1 MSIPADCGN
10 PGADSRGARSRG
22 ERVITG
28 EILIYALVGFV
39 AQLVDGALGMAFG
52 VISTSVL
59 LFLGVPPAAA
69 SASVH
74 AAEVVTTGLSGLSH
88 WFHGNVDRRL
98 FLRLATAGV
107 IGGAIGAYVLT
118 ELPVKYVQPAVAIYL
133 CAMAG
138 FIVYKV
144 FHKSEPRQLTTGI
157 EPLGF
162 GGGFLDAIGGGGWGP
177 IVVSTLVARG
187 HAPRHTIGSV
197 NLAEFF
203 VTLAISISF
212 LISLG
217 FTYLL
222 IAGGLMIGG
231 ALAAP
236 LAGWISKVMPPRLL
250 MILISIVVL
259 SLGTAGLVRLAI
271 TLL

>member
-1 MSIPADCGN
+1 M
-10 PGADSRGARSRG
+10 
-22 ERVITG
+22 
-28 EILIYALVGFV
+28 GFV

-59 LFLGVPPAAA
+59 LFFGVPPAAA

-74 AAEVVTTGLSGLSH
+74 AAEVVTTGISGLSH

-98 FLRLATAGV
+98 FLRLSIAGM
-107 IGGAIGAYVLT
+107 IGGALGAYLLT
-118 ELPVKYVQPAVAIYL
+118 ELPVKFVQPAVAIYL
-133 CAMAG
+133 CAMAAL
-138 FIVYKV
+138 IVYKV
-144 FHKSEPRQLTTGI
+144 LSKRPPRQSTSGI

-187 HAPRHTIGSV
+187 NSPRHTIGSV

-217 FTYLL
+217 PTYFL
-222 IAGGLMIGG
+222 IAGGLVLGG
-231 ALAAP
+231 AMAAP
-236 LAGWISKVMPPRLL
+236 LAGWMSKVLPPRVL
-250 MILISIVVL
+250 MALVSVIVL
-259 SLGTAGLVRLAI
+259 SLGTAGLVRLAMS
-271 TLL
+271 LS

>member
-1 MSIPADCGN
+1 
-10 PGADSRGARSRG
+10 
-22 ERVITG
+22 
-28 EILIYALVGFV
+28 VGFV

-59 LFLGVPPAAA
+59 LFFGVPPAAA

-74 AAEVVTTGLSGLSH
+74 AAEVVTTGISGLSH

-98 FLRLATAGV
+98 FLRLSIAGM
-107 IGGAIGAYVLT
+107 IGGALGAYLLT
-118 ELPVKYVQPAVAIYL
+118 ELPVKFVQPAVAIYL
-133 CAMAG
+133 CAMAAL
-138 FIVYKV
+138 IVYKV
-144 FHKSEPRQLTTGI
+144 LSKRPPRQSTSGI

-187 HAPRHTIGSV
+187 NSPRHTIGSV

-217 FTYLL
+217 PTYFL
-222 IAGGLMIGG
+222 IAGGLVLGG
-231 ALAAP
+231 AMAAP
-236 LAGWISKVMPPRLL
+236 LAGWMSKVLPPRVL
-250 MILISIVVL
+250 MALVSVIVL
-259 SLGTAGLVRLAI
+259 SLGTAGLVRLAMS
-271 TLL
+271 LS